1 MKIKSFGPSDNRTLG
16 MRTNVEFIVFAIKQ
30 AKEAEAFGFTRNEC
44 CRNLK
49 IALHQYWQ
57 HRTLGL
63 SGISRK
69 AKIPRS
75 KAALNRPLAE
85 CAVEHVVP
93 QMLIVNRLMDMEP
106 LTEEAVKELLTSWFT
121 VMLVTH
127 EEHTRL
133 NASGLRS
140 TMPVDWDEV
149 DVFSRYAA
157 VGIERPDDEFENRK

>member
-1 MKIKSFGPSDNRTLG
+1 MK
-16 MRTNVEFIVFAIKQ
+16 TNIEFIVFAVKQ
-30 AKEAEAFGFTRNEC
+30 AKEAEAFGFTRNVC

-49 IALHQYWQ
+49 TALHQYWQ
-57 HRTLGL
+57 NKTLGL
-63 SGISRK
+63 HGQSQK

-75 KAALNRPLAE
+75 KAALGKPLKE

-93 QMLIVNRLMDMEP
+93 QMAVVNRLMDMEP
-106 LTEEAVKELLTSWFT
+106 LTEAAVTKLLTQWFR

-127 EEHTRL
+127 EEHARL

-140 TMPVDWDEV
+140 TMPSDWDGK

-157 VGIERPDDEFENRK
+157 VGIEPASELQ

>member
-1 MKIKSFGPSDNRTLG
+1 
-16 MRTNVEFIVFAIKQ
+16 MRTNTEFIFFAVKQ

-49 IALHQYWQ
+49 TALHQYWQ
-57 HRTLGL
+57 NKTLGL
-63 SGISRK
+63 HGQSQK

-75 KAALNRPLAE
+75 KAAQGRPLHE

-93 QMLIVNRLMDMEP
+93 QMAIVNRLMDMEP
-106 LTEEAVKELLTSWFT
+106 LTEQRVVELLKRLFT

-127 EEHTRL
+127 EEHGRL

-140 TMPVDWDEV
+140 TMPDDWDGE
-149 DVFSRYAA
+149 DVFSRYRA
-157 VGIERPDDEFENRK
+157 VGIDWVQS

>member
-1 MKIKSFGPSDNRTLG
+1 MARSQR
-16 MRTNVEFIVFAIKQ
+16 
-30 AKEAEAFGFTRNEC
+30 
-44 CRNLK
+44 
-49 IALHQYWQ
+49 
-57 HRTLGL
+57 
-63 SGISRK
+63 RK

-75 KAALNRPLAE
+75 KAALNRPLKE

-93 QMLIVNRLMDMEP
+93 QMLIVNRLMNMEP
-106 LTEEAVKELLTSWFT
+106 LTEASVKELLTSWFT

-140 TMPVDWDEV
+140 TMPVDWDGV

-157 VGIERPDDEFENRK
+157 VGIERPDDEFQNRK